1 MEFYTL
7 NRIINL
13 LESIC
18 NDHAQVSS
26 FEFGEQYDIS
36 ASQQEQYPLVWAN
49 VLPGSISEKT
59 LFVNMEVMVMDIQR
73 ANQNNER
80 DTLSDTLSIAQ
91 DIYAALSNPLYEDY
105 FYIQRSVTLEPMREA
120 LPDVVNGWKMGLIFE
135 LAQTRDRCQIPAK
148 N

>member
-7 NRIINL
+7 NKIINL
-13 LESIC
+13 LESVC

-26 FEFGEQYDIS
+26 FEFGEEYDIS
-36 ASQQEQYPLVWAN
+36 ASQQEAYPLVWAN
-49 VLPGSISEKT
+49 VLPGNISEKT
-59 LFVNMEVMVMDIQR
+59 LFVNMEVMVMDVQR

-91 DIYAALSNPLYEDY
+91 DIYAAMSSPLYQDY
-105 FYIQRSVTLEPMREA
+105 FFIQKNVNLEPMREE
-120 LPDVVNGWKMGLIFE
+120 LPDLVNGWRMNLIFE
-135 LAQTRDRCQIPAK
+135 LAQTRDRCQIPTR